1 VLESLCQGAVNCLL
15 VCWPGRQPEGTL
27 SRLIIHFVCTN
38 VLTPRTAAVYG
49 PLTTLNLYVLGMTLV
64 GDEERTYGGFLGSV
78 FYHAVVARDGAPFIF
93 SALLDLRRA
102 ADDTPRSSEYTP
114 QKKFTLLALSR
125 LVAPSPW
132 SWSMG
137 TRAGLKALGTAAA
150 ARHALYDLD
159 VLAVLVLA
167 LEA

>member
-1 VLESLCQGAVNCLL
+1 M
-15 VCWPGRQPEGTL
+15 
-27 SRLIIHFVCTN
+27 
-38 VLTPRTAAVYG
+38 
-49 PLTTLNLYVLGMTLV
+49 LNLYVLGVAFV
-64 GDEERTYGGFLGSV
+64 GDEEGSYGGFLGSV
-78 FYHAVVARDGAPFIF
+78 FYHQVVARDDGAPFLF

-114 QKKFTLLALSR
+114 QKMFTLLALSR

-159 VLAVLVLA
+159 VLAVLVLT